1 MLFWV
6 SLRTQWSFEVT
17 PTNTSV
23 QGCLEN
29 SVTDTRRQ
37 RCINN
42 NNVEQT
48 YVPWI
53 TCWRRKERVFGFCVF
68 FLKLPSFTHH
78 HWLVFKIDGRDD
90 RWNMD
95 TRSIIGSSCCWR
107 HNNWQDWIC
116 KAVLTAHTFSRC
128 CHFKNCSR
136 FSIVFQGCCSLSHYD
151 WTTAD
156 NYHCDLQNSLKN
168 IEKKADLPYSFSKE
182 TLQNSSLDFSK
193 ESLERTS
200 WTTSSADK
208 SIDIS
213 GVAPLFSCIFRL
225 MLQLCVWSMIIDYWL
240 TWEMRAET
248 WVLTVLS
255 SNL

>member
-1 MLFWV
+1 
-6 SLRTQWSFEVT
+6 
-17 PTNTSV
+17 
-23 QGCLEN
+23 
-29 SVTDTRRQ
+29 
-37 RCINN
+37 
-42 NNVEQT
+42 
-48 YVPWI
+48 
-53 TCWRRKERVFGFCVF
+53 
-68 FLKLPSFTHH
+68 
-78 HWLVFKIDGRDD
+78 
-90 RWNMD
+90 MD

-193 ESLERTS
+193 ESLERIS
-200 WTTSSADK
+200 RKNLLNNVISRQIDRYFGCCSPFLLHLQANASALCVINDHRLLVDMRDESGNLSLDGFVLK
-208 SIDIS
+208 SIDAS
-213 GVAPLFSCIFRL
+213 QRL
-225 MLQLCVWSMIIDYWL
+225 Y
-240 TWEMRAET
+240 
-248 WVLTVLS
+248 
-255 SNL
+255 